1 MAATVNRSTARQAAA
16 GGPAVRVDVAA
27 PTPAEPAAGEA
38 QVVAVSEELDAAA
51 SANVSARPAEL
62 VETGS
67 TSTGRTRT
75 AGTTPSGL
83 PPSTSRTSPAS
94 AQVRSSTA
102 RSRSRSTAGRVSP
115 APNP

>member
-62 VETGS
+62 VETGHGDLVVDL
-67 TSTGRTRT
+67 TGVRLLSGAGVT
-75 AGTTPSGL
+75 ALFGVA
-83 PPSTSRTSPAS
+83 PARARLRPGALQHRAEQV
-94 AQVRSSTA
+94 AQ
-102 RSRSRSTAGRVSP
+102 
-115 APNP
+115 